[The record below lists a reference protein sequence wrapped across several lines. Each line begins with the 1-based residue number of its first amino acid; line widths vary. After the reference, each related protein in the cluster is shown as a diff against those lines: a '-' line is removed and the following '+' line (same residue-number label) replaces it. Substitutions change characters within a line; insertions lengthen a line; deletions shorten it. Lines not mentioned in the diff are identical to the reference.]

1 MAVNTDYRKYDDGL
15 MMTIDCTEAAASEI
29 ERRLEA
35 AREHGIADYGLHRQD
50 TAVMTCVASSIFS
63 DDHLHFLD
71 GGDGGYS
78 RAADQLDRA
87 GNQPSRDKIRP
98 ASAVPD

>member
-1 MAVNTDYRKYDDGL
+1 
-15 MMTIDCTEAAASEI
+15 
-29 ERRLEA
+29 
-35 AREHGIADYGLHRQD
+35 
-50 TAVMTCVASSIFS
+50 MTCVASSIFS

-87 GNQPSRDKIRP
+87 
-98 ASAVPD
+98 SARAGRRAVATGMTAFL